1 MKNGQK
7 KFLRARNI
15 ILIVLMAGCLGGC
28 HFFSAQQSGKEAEY
42 MKRLDS
48 LPELTTTA
56 QILQAVKAP
65 QKQLYVINNYQFPIY
80 TAAQDPYH
88 NSVKECVYISVS
100 VSTEGSDGKSKDQP
114 NMYKTAYGSL
124 LFDNDTPLLDFKH
137 ATVSTAGTGL
147 KKSRFEYE
155 YYYSTLEP
163 DAKLSF
169 VAKLGGGEARVS
181 SIDGNRQIVEGDKTG
196 LAKQSEDSMTNFLL
210 KIACGIVCGFLG
222 LFVLADWVSIKEKKE
237 KSKQRQQSKQAR
249 KNDKHK
255 DFFNKK

>member
-1 MKNGQK
+1 MKNEQK

-15 ILIVLMAGCLGGC
+15 ILIILMIGSIGGC
-28 HFFSAQQSGKEAEY
+28 TIFANKQKKAETEN
-42 MKRLDS
+42 LELLNS

-56 QILQAVKAP
+56 QILEAINAP
-65 QKQLYVINNYQFPIY
+65 QEKTYVINNYQFPRF
-80 TAAQDPYH
+80 TTVGDPY
-88 NSVKECVYISVS
+88 NYLTDSYIYVSVS
-100 VSTEGSDGKSKDQP
+100 VSEEGNDGKSHENP
-114 NMYKTAYGSL
+114 NLRREAYGRLFFDENTEL
-124 LFDNDTPLLDFKH
+124 LGFKN
-137 ATVSTAGTGL
+137 AIVSVAGSSQ
-147 KKSRFEYE
+147 KKSRGGYY

-169 VAKLGGGEARVS
+169 VAKLGDGEARVS
-181 SIDGNRQIVEGDKTG
+181 SIDGNRQIVEGDKTR
-196 LAKQSEDSMTNFLL
+196 LAKESKDSTFNFLL

-255 DFFNKK
+255 DFFKKK

>member
-15 ILIVLMAGCLGGC
+15 ILIILMIGCLGGC

-56 QILQAVKAP
+56 QILEAINAP
-65 QKQLYVINNYQFPIY
+65 QEKTYVINNYQFPRF
-80 TAAQDPYH
+80 TTVGDPY
-88 NSVKECVYISVS
+88 NYLTDSYIYVSVS
-100 VSTEGSDGKSKDQP
+100 VCEDGNDGKSHENP
-114 NMYKTAYGSL
+114 NLRREAYGRLFFDENTEL
-124 LFDNDTPLLDFKH
+124 LGFKN
-137 ATVSTAGTGL
+137 AIVSVAGSSQ
-147 KKSRFEYE
+147 KKSRGGYN
-155 YYYSTLEP
+155 YYYSRLETN
-163 DAKLSF
+163 AKLSF
-169 VAKLGGGEARVS
+169 VATLGNHIAKVS
-181 SIDGNRQIVEGDKTG
+181 GLDENRNIVEGDKSR
-196 LAKQSEDSMTNFLL
+196 LVSETSDSTFNFLL

>member
-15 ILIVLMAGCLGGC
+15 ILITLMIGCMGGC

-56 QILQAVKAP
+56 QILEAVKAP

-88 NSVKECVYISVS
+88 NSVKERIYISVS

-124 LFDNDTPLLDFKH
+124 LFDKNTELLGFKN
-137 ATVSTAGTGL
+137 AIVSVAGSSQ
-147 KKSRFEYE
+147 KKSRGGYN
-155 YYYSTLEP
+155 YYYSRLETN
-163 DAKLSF
+163 AKLSF
-169 VAKLGGGEARVS
+169 VATLGNHIAKVS
-181 SIDGNRQIVEGDKTG
+181 GLDENRNIVEGDKSR
-196 LAKQSEDSMTNFLL
+196 LVSETSDSTFNFLL

>member
-15 ILIVLMAGCLGGC
+15 ILIVLMVCCLGGC

-56 QILQAVKAP
+56 QILEAINAP
-65 QKQLYVINNYQFPIY
+65 QEKTYVINNYQFPRF
-80 TAAQDPYH
+80 TTVGDPY
-88 NSVKECVYISVS
+88 NYLTDSYIYVSVS
-100 VSTEGSDGKSKDQP
+100 VSEEGNDGKSHENP
-114 NMYKTAYGSL
+114 NLRREAYGRLFFDENTEL
-124 LFDNDTPLLDFKH
+124 LGFKN
-137 ATVSTAGTGL
+137 AIVSVAGSSQ
-147 KKSRFEYE
+147 KKSRGGYN
-155 YYYSTLEP
+155 YYYSRLETN
-163 DAKLSF
+163 AKLSF

-181 SIDGNRQIVEGDKTG
+181 SIDGNRQIVEGDKTR
-196 LAKQSEDSMTNFLL
+196 LAKESKDSTFNFLL

-222 LFVLADWVSIKEKKE
+222 LFILADWVSIKEKKE

>member
-28 HFFSAQQSGKEAEY
+28 HFFSAQQRGKEAEY

-56 QILQAVKAP
+56 QILEAINAP
-65 QKQLYVINNYQFPIY
+65 QEKTYVINNYQFPRF
-80 TAAQDPYH
+80 TTVGDPY
-88 NSVKECVYISVS
+88 NYLTDSYIYVSVS
-100 VSTEGSDGKSKDQP
+100 VCEDGNDGKSHENP
-114 NMYKTAYGSL
+114 NLRREAYGRLFFDENTEL
-124 LFDNDTPLLDFKH
+124 LGFKN
-137 ATVSTAGTGL
+137 AIVSVAGSSQ
-147 KKSRFEYE
+147 KKSRGGYN
-155 YYYSTLEP
+155 YYYSRLEP

-181 SIDGNRQIVEGDKTG
+181 SIDGNRQIVEGDKTR
-196 LAKQSEDSMTNFLL
+196 LAKESKDSTFNFLL